1 MISVLAS
8 LSTAIR
14 FRLPRCVLFDADGTL
29 LNSLPAHVEFCRTLN
44 DERGLGLALPLS
56 SDLVASRKIT
66 GAPMAQFFLNAGF
79 PDDVVPACV
88 AEYEARFAAECPV
101 VPYDGVDTLLRRVRD
116 EIGAAAIVTSNTAVN
131 VRRGLG
137 PNLGADLEIFGIDNG
152 PTTKRE
158 AIALALDRLGVA
170 APDDATYVGDTRSDF
185 EAATACGLR
194 FVGVDYGFEALRGA
208 VDAPVAADVDELCAL
223 LCGPD
228 R

>member
-1 MISVLAS
+1 M
-8 LSTAIR
+8 
-14 FRLPRCVLFDADGTL
+14 
-29 LNSLPAHVEFCRTLN
+29 
-44 DERGLGLALPLS
+44 
-56 SDLVASRKIT
+56 
-66 GAPMAQFFLNAGF
+66 
-79 PDDVVPACV
+79 
-88 AEYEARFAAECPV
+88 
-101 VPYDGVDTLLRRVRD
+101 VPYYGVDTLLRRVRD

-185 EAATACGLR
+185 AAATACGLR